1 MSKQISG
8 SNADFA
14 GGGAALGRT
23 RDFMKT
29 PNRFLDCQFK
39 PAPKTDETWG
49 KGESTPADAITA
61 PDGKD
66 KSLKAIVPK
75 T

>member
-1 MSKQISG
+1 MSKQISS
-8 SNADFA
+8 SNPELAK
-14 GGGAALGRT
+14 GGGELGRT

-49 KGESTPADAITA
+49 KGDSAPADAITA
-61 PDGKD
+61 PAGKD

-75 T
+75 S